1 MSSGTRDSKV
11 IAGMSKSVG
20 VSIPSDEILKD
31 TESDTV
37 SVLGIIKKDS
47 SIWINPLSKSVVS
60 TSIINVW
67 EEESI
72 LI

>member
-1 MSSGTRDSKV
+1 MSSGIRDSKV

-47 SIWINPLSKSVVS
+47 SI
-60 TSIINVW
+60 
-67 EEESI
+67 
-72 LI
+72 